1 MRKGTLHGLRAR
13 VTETLNRGSDCTSYA
28 NRSLGAL
35 ALKRLRY
42 QLHSWSI
49 SELVHGI
56 QEMYATEN
64 DSARQLVVTEAA
76 KSYLQVPPLAEALQK
91 AAREVRD
98 FTVDL
103 MEALRKVHRRHE
115 D

>member
-1 MRKGTLHGLRAR
+1 MALIAR
-13 VTETLNRGSDCTSYA
+13 HMQIDHLE
-28 NRSLGAL
+28 AL

-49 SELVHGI
+49 SELVYYI
-56 QEMYATEN
+56 QEIYATEN
-64 DSARQLVVTEAA
+64 DPARQLVVTEAA